1 MEFFGEFEGGGSRCF
16 FTLGA
21 LSVLRKEGVTF
32 CDLAGV
38 SAGSVSALLVYCDAV
53 DDMLCAL
60 PYIERSVGLL
70 LKRGIDVS
78 DVYTFL
84 NELIALLDLSLP
96 ERFSARAATLDAPR
110 LFAGV
115 TSVDGKRQWLQ
126 NTDSFD
132 DCLRAIGASC
142 TMPGYSKP
150 VCIEGKYYV
159 DGAVYEGFCL
169 DIAMQLH
176 TNAQH
181 LAIFTSPRNFQL
193 DETAASG
200 QWCQSTISD
209 LQHCTQTRAGRYN
222 ATRKAYKNLEREGSA
237 WCIFPPDIL
246 DVSVLEY
253 RADVLAHA
261 VEVGKQ
267 AAYDCL
273 RRVS

>member
-38 SAGSVSALLVYCDAV
+38 SAGSVCALLVYCDAV
-53 DDMLCAL
+53 DDMLRAV
-60 PYIERSVGLL
+60 PYIERSVQQLL
-70 LKRGIDVS
+70 SRGIDIS

-84 NELIALLDLSLP
+84 REFVASLDLSLP
-96 ERFSARAATLDAPR
+96 ERFSERAATPDAPR

-115 TSVDGKRQWLQ
+115 TAVDGKRQWLQ
-126 NTDSFD
+126 NTGSFD

-150 VCIEGKYYV
+150 ACVQGKQYV

-169 DIAMQLH
+169 DIATQLH
-176 TNAQH
+176 TSARH
-181 LAIFTSPRNFQL
+181 LAIFTSPREFQL

-200 QWCQSTISD
+200 QWCQSSLSD
-209 LQHCTQTRAGRYN
+209 LQRCTRTRAGRYN
-222 ATRKAYKNLEREGSA
+222 ATRSTYKRLEREGSA

-253 RADVLAHA
+253 RSDALAHA
-261 VEVGKQ
+261 VEIGKQ
-267 AAYDCL
+267 AAYDYL